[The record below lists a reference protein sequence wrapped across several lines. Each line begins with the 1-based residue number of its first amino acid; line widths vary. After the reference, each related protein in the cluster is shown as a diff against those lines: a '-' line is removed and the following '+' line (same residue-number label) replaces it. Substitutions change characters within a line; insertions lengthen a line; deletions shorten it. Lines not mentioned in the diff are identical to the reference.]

1 MNKPLRRLAIVAAL
15 LFGSLFISTTYIQF
29 IAPASLEKGPRN
41 SRALYKERGKNR
53 GPIVVGGK
61 AVAESIKVD
70 DEYNYQRK
78 YPIGPLYAHATG
90 AYTVVSDPSGLENAA
105 NDLLSGTADQLFF
118 HRLSDLFTGKEPQG
132 ATVELTLNAAA
143 QKAAF
148 EALGD
153 QRGAVLAI
161 EPSTGKILA
170 MVSKPSYD
178 PNTLATHDEA
188 KAMEARTK
196 LLALKSHPAVNRA
209 IAGDLYTPGSVFK
222 LVTSAAALSSGKYSP
237 DTTVDGPA
245 QLDLPQTSATLP
257 NEWKGACGNGSGR
270 VTLKRALEESCNTAF
285 GAIGL
290 DLGSEALAEQAGR
303 FGFGRSLRIPMTAT
317 PSIFPESPNEPQTA
331 QSAIGQFDVRVTPL
345 QIAMVTAAIANGG
358 VVMQPTLVNSV
369 KEQDT
374 SVISQTE
381 PRQLGA
387 AISADVASQLADMME
402 GVVTEGTGSNAR
414 IDGVRVGGKTGTAE
428 KGLEQAPD
436 VWFTGF
442 APLDDP
448 QVAVAVVVE
457 DGGDQGKEGSGNGTA
472 APVARK
478 VIEAVLGR

>member
-1 MNKPLRRLAIVAAL
+1 MNRPLRRLAIVAAM
-15 LFGSLFISTTYIQF
+15 LFGALFISTTYLQF
-29 IAPASLEKGPRN
+29 IAPSSLEKGPRN

-61 AVAESIKVD
+61 AVAESVKVD

-78 YPIGPLYAHATG
+78 YSNGPMYAHVTG
-90 AYTVVSDPSGLENAA
+90 AYTVVSDPSGLESSA

-132 ATVELTLNAAA
+132 ATVDLTINAAA

-148 EALGD
+148 DAMGD
-153 QRGAVLAI
+153 QRGAVVAI
-161 EPSTGKILA
+161 EPGTGKILA

-178 PNTLATHDEA
+178 PNTLATHNEK
-188 KAMEARTK
+188 KAMDARTN
-196 LLALKSHPAVNRA
+196 LLGLKSRPAVNRA

-237 DTTVDGPA
+237 DTVVDGPA
-245 QLDLPQTSATLP
+245 ELDLPQTSATLP
-257 NEWKGACGNGSGR
+257 NEWGGACGDSGR
-270 VTLKRALEESCNTAF
+270 VTVKRALEQSCNTAF

-290 DLGSEALAEQAGR
+290 DLGAEAISEQASK

-317 PSIFPESPNEPQTA
+317 PSTFPESPNEPQTA

-345 QIAMVTAAIANGG
+345 QVAMISAAIANGG
-358 VVMQPTLVNSV
+358 VVMQPTLVSSV

-381 PRQLGA
+381 PRELGT
-387 AISADVASQLADMME
+387 AISSDVASQLADMME
-402 GVVTEGTGSNAR
+402 GVVTDGTGTNAR

-428 KGLEQAPD
+428 QGQGKAPD

-442 APLDDP
+442 APVDDP
-448 QVAVAVVVE
+448 KVAVAVVVE
-457 DGGDQGKEGSGNGTA
+457 DGGDQGKSASGNGSA
-472 APVARK
+472 APVARR